1 MESNQMQVFQKE
13 EFGEVRMILI
23 DNKPWF
29 VAKDVG
35 CALGIGNIHTTL
47 ASLYDVEKGFYEVE
61 TLGGKQKIRVI
72 SESGLYHVLFT
83 CAPRHG
89 KPRGVSETEIVDKE
103 EKLKKFRL
111 WVTDDILPSI
121 REHGAYA
128 LDGSFEKH
136 VLDLIQKNNEN
147 FAMLMESQNK
157 IIQGL
162 VCMNERINNLEQ
174 HTVTSPTLAQ
184 TVAPAATTT
193 PVNQSAALPCSEP
206 SISKQEF
213 INTVTSKFVQ
223 KPCIKGMIF
232 FLTGHNP
239 KTISVRDQSV
249 SVAFNYMY
257 SQLVTVFGLNW
268 SKRAPAQTK
277 VDRLT
282 LEDFVHCAE
291 ICYDAMLKKNLD
303 PIEFINQMSA

>member
-1 MESNQMQVFQKE
+1 MESNQMQIFKNE
-13 EFGEVRMILI
+13 EFGQVRTVLIDDEVWFVGKDVAMALGYKRTADAVRMRVDDI
-23 DNKPWF
+23 DRRVDKISTP
-29 VAKDVG
+29 
-35 CALGIGNIHTTL
+35 
-47 ASLYDVEKGFYEVE
+47 KGEQNLV
-61 TLGGKQKIRVI
+61 LVN
-72 SESGLYHVLFT
+72 ESGLYSLIL
-83 CAPRHG
+83 
-89 KPRGVSETEIVDKE
+89 SS
-103 EKLKKFRL
+103 KLPNAKKFKR
-111 WVTDDILPSI
+111 WVTSEIIPSVI
-121 REHGAYA
+121 KTGAYA

-136 VLDLIQKNNEN
+136 VIDLIQKNNEN
-147 FAMLMESQNK
+147 FSMLMESQNK

-162 VCMNERINNLEQ
+162 VSMNERINNLEQ
-174 HTVTSPTLAQ
+174 HTVASPTLVQ
-184 TVAPAATTT
+184 TVAPAATTI
-193 PVNQSAALPCSEP
+193 PVNQSAALPCSEL

-213 INTVTSKFVQ
+213 VDTVTSKFSQ
-223 KPCIKGMIF
+223 KLCIKGMIF

-249 SVAFNYMY
+249 SIAFNYMY

-282 LEDFVHCAE
+282 PEDFVHCAE